1 MAMTDPEGAR
11 AVFLDKDGTLVRDIP
26 YNTDPDRIE
35 LLPRVGAGLRALQD
49 AGYLL
54 VVVSNQ
60 PGVALGRFPA
70 SALADVEARLDALLE
85 PFGVVITAYAW
96 CTHRPAGMRAAGGP
110 CACRKPKP
118 GLLLATAATHGVAL
132 RRSWMIG
139 DILDDVEAGERAGC
153 NTVLVDRGGET
164 RWRSGRMRT
173 PRAIVYDFADAVTFI
188 LDGRIQRPRRLHLAA
203 AHARV
208 AE

>member
-1 MAMTDPEGAR
+1 MAMTDPDGVR
-11 AVFLDKDGTLVRDIP
+11 AAFLDKDGTLVHDVPR
-26 YNTDPDRIE
+26 NADPHRLE

-60 PGVALGRFPA
+60 PGVAPGHFPA
-70 SALADVEARLDALLE
+70 GVLGDVEARLDALLE

-96 CTHRPAGMRAAGGP
+96 CTHRPAGVRAAGGP

-118 GLLLATAATHGVAL
+118 GLLLEAAAAHGIAL
-132 RRSWMIG
+132 ARSWMIG

-153 NTVLVDRGGET
+153 HTVLVDRGNET
-164 RWRSGRMRT
+164 RWRAGRLRT
-173 PRAIVYDFADAVTFI
+173 PRAIVYDFADAVSFI
-188 LDGRIQRPRRLHLAA
+188 LDGHIHRAPRLHVVSAQA
-203 AHARV
+203 GT

>member
-1 MAMTDPEGAR
+1 MAMTDPDGAR

-26 YNTDPDRIE
+26 YNADPDRIE

-60 PGVALGRFPA
+60 PGVALGFPA

-85 PFGVVITAYAW
+85 PFGVVVTAYAW
-96 CTHRPAGMRAAGGP
+96 CTHRPAGVRAAGGP
-110 CACRKPKP
+110 CAGRKPKP
-118 GLLLATAATHGVAL
+118 GLLLEAAATHGIAL

-164 RWRSGRMRT
+164 RWRAGRMRT
-173 PRAIVYDFADAVTFI
+173 PRAIVYDFSDAVTFI
-188 LDGRIQRPRRLHLAA
+188 LDGHIQRPRRLRLVAA
-203 AHARV
+203 QAGV

>member
-1 MAMTDPEGAR
+1 MAMTDPDGVR
-11 AVFLDKDGTLVRDIP
+11 AAFLDKDGTLVHDVP
-26 YNTDPDRIE
+26 CDADPHRLE

-60 PGVALGRFPA
+60 PSVAPGHFPA
-70 SALADVEARLDALLE
+70 GVLGDVEARLDALLE

-96 CTHRPAGMRAAGGP
+96 CTHRPAGVRAAGGP

-118 GLLLATAATHGVAL
+118 GLLLEAAAAHGIAL
-132 RRSWMIG
+132 ARSWMIG

-153 NTVLVDRGGET
+153 HTVLVDRGNET
-164 RWRSGRMRT
+164 RWRAGRLRT
-173 PRAIVYDFADAVTFI
+173 PRAIVYDFADAVSFI
-188 LDGRIQRPRRLHLAA
+188 LDGHIHRARRLHAVSA
-203 AHARV
+203 QAGT